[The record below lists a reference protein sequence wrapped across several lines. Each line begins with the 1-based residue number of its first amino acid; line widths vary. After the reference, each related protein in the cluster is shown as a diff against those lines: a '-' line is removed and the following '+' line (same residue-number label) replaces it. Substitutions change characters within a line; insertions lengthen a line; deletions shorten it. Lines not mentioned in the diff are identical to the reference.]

1 MHLLNHFFN
10 VERNLLRQQ
19 AVSWAMTVTLAKA
32 IAKGRE
38 TAHSRAGHEE
48 DDERWVA
55 SADRSAD

>member
-1 MHLLNHFFN
+1 
-10 VERNLLRQQ
+10 
-19 AVSWAMTVTLAKA
+19 MTVTLAKA